1 MQFKILLDILFEL
14 LQKQKLTA
22 TYLARKHDLSTRT
35 VYRYVEKLSECVPLQ
50 VKRGRDGGIFLSECY
65 KLPLNFMTE
74 TEYVSAQEALSIAY
88 EQYGEDRFLQAKKK
102 LSSQE
107 KNKAKTLFCAEE
119 TGSILI
125 DSSGWDGLNA
135 FTEKLR
141 LIKLCIQERFV
152 LEIEYLS
159 PRNERS
165 LRKIEPHAL
174 IFQKNAWQV
183 YAFCHKKRNFRAF
196 SLGKILAAVQTG
208 EHFLKR
214 SFDKDTIFSSQ
225 TEIKTINVRL
235 EVAKSSLSSIQDWLG
250 VEALRQ
256 QGDKWYAEAMLPDD
270 ETLPSKILAF
280 GAGIK
285 VVEPLALREKISKE
299 IKKTI
304 ALYT

>member
-1 MQFKILLDILFEL
+1 M
-14 LQKQKLTA
+14 
-22 TYLARKHDLSTRT
+22 
-35 VYRYVEKLSECVPLQ
+35 
-50 VKRGRDGGIFLSECY
+50 
-65 KLPLNFMTE
+65 
-74 TEYVSAQEALSIAY
+74 
-88 EQYGEDRFLQAKKK
+88 
-102 LSSQE
+102 
-107 KNKAKTLFCAEE
+107 
-119 TGSILI
+119 
-125 DSSGWDGLNA
+125 
-135 FTEKLR
+135 
-141 LIKLCIQERFV
+141 
-152 LEIEYLS
+152 
-159 PRNERS
+159 
-165 LRKIEPHAL
+165 
-174 IFQKNAWQV
+174 
-183 YAFCHKKRNFRAF
+183 
-196 SLGKILAAVQTG
+196 GKIRTAVQTG

-285 VVEPLALREKISKE
+285 VVDPLALREKISKE